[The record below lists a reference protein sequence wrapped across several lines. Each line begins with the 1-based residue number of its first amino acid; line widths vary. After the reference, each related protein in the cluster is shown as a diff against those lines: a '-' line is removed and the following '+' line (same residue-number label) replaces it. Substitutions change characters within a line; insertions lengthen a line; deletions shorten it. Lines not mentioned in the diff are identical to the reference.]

1 MSLPT
6 RERELKLRMRYN
18 QRFPLF
24 VVAPH
29 AGARIET
36 PGFGL
41 QTVPVCVAPHA
52 GARIET
58 CPLLGA
64 PHQGRS
70 LPTRERELKR
80 ARQLQRDGEHESL
93 PTRERELKQRA
104 QRPRGGAR
112 VAPHAGARI
121 ETFSAGLR
129 LRPSGSLPTR
139 ERELK
144 HAAPP
149 SVRARD
155 TSLPTRERELKLERC
170 W

>member
-1 MSLPT
+1 MV
-6 RERELKLRMRYN
+6 M
-18 QRFPLF
+18 
-24 VVAPH
+24 
-29 AGARIET
+29 
-36 PGFGL
+36 
-41 QTVPVCVAPHA
+41 
-52 GARIET
+52 
-58 CPLLGA
+58 
-64 PHQGRS
+64 
-70 LPTRERELKR
+70 
-80 ARQLQRDGEHESL
+80 SL

-155 TSLPTRERELKLERC
+155 TSLPTRERELKQPYGMGDANCIGRSPRGSAN
-170 W
+170 